1 MYPLIR
7 TDCRDTDSIQQR
19 QKGELEYL
27 VFPKLEETGVVEHL
41 FTTRT
46 GGVSNGIYST
56 MNLSFSRGDDL
67 ECVRE
72 NYRRIGEVL
81 GTDPEH
87 MVASKQTHTTN
98 IHLVTKADAGNGI
111 TRPSVYDD
119 IDGLATDIPGIAL
132 VTFYADCV
140 PLYFVDPVHRAIGL
154 AHSGWRGTVAGMGA
168 CMVRYMQE
176 HFNSRPEELV
186 AAIGPSICVNCY
198 EVSKELAEEFALEFQ
213 TQIQP
218 ALMDRIPEQDTEN
231 IVWLRGDKYY
241 LNLWAANYKVLA
253 DAGIKQIALPDL
265 CTCENSQELFSHRA
279 SKGKR
284 GNLCAFLMIEE

>member
-1 MYPLIR
+1 MFVKSGR
-7 TDCRDTDSIQQR
+7 
-19 QKGELEYL
+19 
-27 VFPKLEETGVVEHL
+27 EETTYLEGEKIPSIRYHILKGSGFVKDG
-41 FTTRT
+41 FSTRR
-46 GGVSNGIYST
+46 GGVSKGQFSSMNFSVKMGDNEENVQENFRIFLAEHGFKNPVMADQVHGKTIRLVSREDVGKNVFLPKDYSGVDG
-56 MNLSFSRGDDL
+56 L
-67 ECVRE
+67 
-72 NYRRIGEVL
+72 I
-81 GTDPEH
+81 
-87 MVASKQTHTTN
+87 TN
-98 IHLVTKADAGNGI
+98 EPGVTLVT
-111 TRPSVYDD
+111 
-119 IDGLATDIPGIAL
+119 
-132 VTFYADCV
+132 TFADCV
-140 PLYFVDPVHRAIGL
+140 PLYLVDPVNHAIGL
-154 AHSGWRGTVAGMGA
+154 AHSGWRGTIQRIGA
-168 CMVRYMQE
+168 ETLGKMKEPYGTNPGDV
-176 HFNSRPEELV
+176 L

>member
-1 MYPLIR
+1 MKEAYGTNP
-7 TDCRDTDSIQQR
+7 
-19 QKGELEYL
+19 
-27 VFPKLEETGVVEHL
+27 
-41 FTTRT
+41 
-46 GGVSNGIYST
+46 
-56 MNLSFSRGDDL
+56 GD
-67 ECVRE
+67 
-72 NYRRIGEVL
+72 VL
-81 GTDPEH
+81 
-87 MVASKQTHTTN
+87 
-98 IHLVTKADAGNGI
+98 
-111 TRPSVYDD
+111 
-119 IDGLATDIPGIAL
+119 
-132 VTFYADCV
+132 
-140 PLYFVDPVHRAIGL
+140 
-154 AHSGWRGTVAGMGA
+154 
-168 CMVRYMQE
+168 
-176 HFNSRPEELV
+176 